1 VTYYKLYFLL
11 LSQHPRRCYAISIFQ
26 TGECRKLYND
36 ELHDVHSSTDIIMQM
51 KSGECGGR
59 GMWHAWERRENM
71 YKFLVGTPEGKR
83 PLGRPRCRWKNRSKM
98 DLREIV
104 WGGVDSVG

>member
-1 VTYYKLYFLL
+1 
-11 LSQHPRRCYAISIFQ
+11 
-26 TGECRKLYND
+26 LYND
-36 ELHDVHSSTDIIMQM
+36 ELHDVHSSTNIIMPM

-83 PLGRPRCRWKNRSKM
+83 PLGRPRCRWKNGSKM

-104 WGGVDSVG
+104 WGWSGFSWLRIGTGGGLLRMQ